1 MSKIML
7 NGQQILGG
15 GNSINVRVINKVI
28 TTGAV
33 STAFGGYQGYADIS
47 KDVADIADKIISVI
61 PVSYGLTGA
70 PNLGGFCH
78 MQSDTV
84 VRLNLNRADTEN
96 VKITVIYSD

>member
-7 NGQQILGG
+7 NGVQIMGG
-15 GNSINVRVINKVI
+15 GNSINIRVINKVI

-47 KDVADIADKIISVI
+47 KDVADIADKIVSVI
-61 PVSYGLTGA
+61 PVSYGRTGA
-70 PNLGGFCH
+70 PNIGGFCH

-84 VRLNLNRADTEN
+84 VRLNSNVAATEN
-96 VKITVIYSD
+96 VKITVIYTE